1 LTYSI
6 FLFEPEES
14 LADKTINDS
23 AIEISPPALEKKE
36 EEVDHGV
43 ADKPDVEAVEPAM
56 GGESAVVVEDT
67 PEEMS
72 YTQVD
77 GTHVEGEWRLAWV
90 VQYRNLG
97 SSSSEAKEVVPAE
110 SEGAVVA
117 ETDPLPQEES
127 HTVLTT
133 EAQEL
138 PKAPAGAAERVEID
152 QVIEGQPP
160 AEATTD
166 VPVAEVNEP
175 DGGSGAVGGVDQE
188 ETAHEAESVAAEIN
202 NGTHEAVVADDEP
215 RATVAVE
222 EANGNEATLE
232 QLDEQ
237 PEVTVHVETAPFVE
251 EPQADEVVV
260 ATVVDEPAGEGVA
273 ASVEDKADVEQAE
286 EEVRGEVV
294 GEDIP
299 AVVEAVPVNE
309 AVVEESQASVVS
321 EETPAV
327 EAAVEETP
335 ASVDAEP
342 VVEIASKDTPA
353 RVEAGPAEVAIEA
366 TPDPVEHDPAIH
378 EDVASAPVE
387 VEVAS
392 EESPALVTSQVEVAI
407 EETSVSVE
415 AKPVVEATREE
426 TAVAESAVEENPA
439 PGEPIVEIIATEETP
454 AQGEVEPVVGV
465 TATDEA
471 PAPVEAEPVVSEVSP
486 VVVEAEPTDAVATT
500 NETPAPIEAE
510 SADEVTTNEE
520 TTVEAEPVVSEESLV
535 VVEAESTVE
544 VANTEATLASGGAEP
559 VVTDET
565 PAPVE
570 AEPVVAEE
578 IPVAVEAVPVYS
590 GETLAPIEAEHVVS
604 AVTVEAEPAARE
616 APFTDSKPTTDISR
630 EEVPA
635 PVEAELIASETTTA
649 DTKPAAEV
657 TEEATPVAAEPSAE
671 VASQDVP
678 VLVEAISTP
687 ETVSEETSTAANEVV
702 PESEITSEILA
713 PIEAS
718 GVAETELVTTEI
730 AQEDVPAQAVE
741 TEPALAD
748 VRSEAVNSII
758 SVEADNTP
766 VGVGQEEVAVQ
777 GAPAAVN
784 SLGDTLVQVA
794 DAEPEI
800 AVEPML
806 KEQGVFEAG
815 IKNDTEVALEDAS
828 VALATNSVDETSP
841 AVSSESTKEPNVEA
855 VLEEQPAT
863 ESGHLSADV
872 LEPSIKEDVPAEEPV
887 EDAVRAEP
895 LTGLKTEDLYIQTSV
910 DTTTFTPIVDSGIDV
925 CMNHSWISIS
935 LTRRSSRSQNHNP
948 RVCSALL
955 KRSNDRN
962 RLGHLSK

>member
-1 LTYSI
+1 MTYSI

-14 LADKTINDS
+14 LADKIINDS

-36 EEVDHGV
+36 EEEDHGV
-43 ADKPDVEAVEPAM
+43 ADKPDVEAVEPAI
-56 GGESAVVVEDT
+56 GGESAVVVEDA

-72 YTQVD
+72 HTQVD

-90 VQYRNLG
+90 VEYRNPG
-97 SSSSEAKEVVPAE
+97 SSFSEAEEVVPTE
-110 SEGAVVA
+110 SEGAVIA

-127 HTVLTT
+127 HAVLAT

-138 PKAPAGAAERVEID
+138 PKAPADEEAGAAEQVKID

-166 VPVAEVNEP
+166 APVAEVNEP
-175 DGGSGAVGGVDQE
+175 DGGSGAVGGVGQE
-188 ETAHEAESVAAEIN
+188 ETAHEAAAEIN

-215 RATVAVE
+215 KATVAVE
-222 EANGNEATLE
+222 ETNGNEATLE

-237 PEVTVHVETAPFVE
+237 PEVTVHVEAAPFVE
-251 EPQADEVVV
+251 EPQADEVAV
-260 ATVVDEPAGEGVA
+260 ATVVDEPAGEGVP
-273 ASVEDKADVEQAE
+273 ASVEDKADVEQAVE
-286 EEVRGEVV
+286 DVRGEVV
-294 GEDIP
+294 GKDIP

-321 EETPAV
+321 EEAPAV
-327 EAAVEETP
+327 EAVVEEIP
-335 ASVDAEP
+335 ASVDVEP
-342 VVEIASKDTPA
+342 VVEIASKDTLA
-353 RVEAGPAEVAIEA
+353 RVEAGPEVAIKA
-366 TPDPVEHDPAIH
+366 TPDPVEHDSTIH
-378 EDVASAPVE
+378 EEVASAPVE
-387 VEVAS
+387 AEVAS
-392 EESPALVTSQVEVAI
+392 EESSASLTSQVEVAI

-415 AKPVVEATREE
+415 GKPVVEAAREE
-426 TAVAESAVEENPA
+426 TAVAESAVEENTA
-439 PGEPIVEIIATEETP
+439 PGEPIVEVTATEETP
-454 AQGEVEPVVGV
+454 AQGEAEPAVGV
-465 TATDEA
+465 TTTEEA

-486 VVVEAEPTDAVATT
+486 VVVEAEPTDEVATT
-500 NETPAPIEAE
+500 EETAAPIEAE
-510 SADEVTTNEE
+510 STDEVTTNEE
-520 TTVEAEPVVSEESLV
+520 TSEAEPVVSEESLV

-544 VANTEATLASGGAEP
+544 VANTEAILASGGAEP
-559 VVTDET
+559 VV
-565 PAPVE
+565 
-570 AEPVVAEE
+570 AEE
-578 IPVAVEAVPVYS
+578 TPVAVEAAPVYS
-590 GETLAPIEAEHVVS
+590 EETLAPVEAEHVVS
-604 AVTVEAEPAARE
+604 DETAVAVEAEPTARE
-616 APFTDSKPTTDISR
+616 APLTDSKLTTDISQ
-630 EEVPA
+630 EVPA

-649 DTKPAAEV
+649 DTEPVAEV
-657 TEEATPVAAEPSAE
+657 SEDATPVVTKPSAE

-678 VLVEAISTP
+678 ALVEAISTP
-687 ETVSEETSTAANEVV
+687 QTVSEETSTAANEVV
-702 PESEITSEILA
+702 PESEMTSA

-718 GVAETELVTTEI
+718 GVAETELDTIEI

-741 TEPALAD
+741 IEPALGF
-748 VRSEAVNSII
+748 
-758 SVEADNTP
+758 EADNTP
-766 VGVGQEEVAVQ
+766 VGVAQEEVAVQ

-784 SLGDTLVQVA
+784 SLDDTHVQVA

-800 AVEPML
+800 TVEPML

-828 VALATNSVDETSP
+828 VALATNSVEEEEASPP

-925 CMNHSWISIS
+925 CMNHSWISTS
-935 LTRRSSRSQNHNP
+935 LTGCSSRSQNHNP